1 MRNFFWLSFT
11 GKNTRLL
18 YFGFTMQTSSY
29 SVVYLYYRASMLVI
43 LMKIPLSRICL
54 LVSFSCS
61 KIHAENCFFFGR
73 IMMLQCGILIGE
85 LRLMASY
92 IQNCSNVDPAQILQ
106 PHKGFKVKLEK
117 YKQKMRFTIWT
128 SSVSTNLI
136 SLYIFTRNDQ
146 SI

>member
-61 KIHAENCFFFGR
+61 KIHAENCFFFWKNYDATMR
-73 IMMLQCGILIGE
+73 DIN
-85 LRLMASY
+85 RRASSY
-92 IQNCSNVDPAQILQ
+92 GVLYSKLFKCRP
-106 PHKGFKVKLEK
+106 PHKYFSPIRDSK
-117 YKQKMRFTIWT
+117 
-128 SSVSTNLI
+128 SNL
-136 SLYIFTRNDQ
+136 RNINKRWGLLFEHLQ
-146 SI
+146 YQQTL